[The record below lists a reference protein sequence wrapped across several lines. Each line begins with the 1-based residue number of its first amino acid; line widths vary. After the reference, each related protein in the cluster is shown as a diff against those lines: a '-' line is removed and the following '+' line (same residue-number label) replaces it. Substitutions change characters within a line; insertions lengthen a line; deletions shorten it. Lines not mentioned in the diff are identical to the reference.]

1 MGHDTRT
8 SRAGWLVAAALL
20 WLMPLEA
27 WCAQHH
33 DSSNAN
39 IRVQM
44 HNIHYHFTD
53 SIAIQ
58 INDLDGSLV
67 PSGGNPFPVFD
78 DKSSF
83 LLQIDSAQISITPES
98 LAQVL
103 NSYVFARSDAPLKDI
118 NLAIDQ
124 DKLRG
129 ELKIKGKLHNRGD
142 IPFQMEGR
150 LTPTEDGRI
159 RVHAENIK
167 ALHLPV
173 KGVMDLFGVTIAA
186 LVKTDKLQGISVDK
200 DDLLLN
206 PEQLLP
212 PPHIKGRVTRVRLD
226 AGGIALTMGNAAPQE
241 RILKTGNYMGYFGN
255 RLRFGKLTMSDT
267 DMILIDMD
275 PKDPFDFD
283 LDHYLSQLGAGYTKI
298 TPQFGLRVYMRDYNR
313 VHGGVARKTL
323 K

>member
-1 MGHDTRT
+1 M
-8 SRAGWLVAAALL
+8 AAALF

-27 WCAQHH
+27 WCAQRH
-33 DSSNAN
+33 DSSGAS

-44 HNIHYHFTD
+44 HNIRYHFTD
-53 SIAIQ
+53 AVAIQ

-67 PSGGNPFPVFD
+67 PSEGNPFPIFD
-78 DKSSF
+78 DKNSF
-83 LLQIDSAQISITPES
+83 RLQIDSAQISITPES
-98 LAQVL
+98 LGQVL
-103 NSYVFARSDAPLKDI
+103 NSYVFARSDAPLKNID
-118 NLAIDQ
+118 LAIDQ
-124 DKLRG
+124 G
-129 ELKIKGKLHNRGD
+129 ELRIKGKLHSKGD
-142 IPFQMEGR
+142 IPFEMEGR

-173 KGVMDLFGVTIAA
+173 KGVMDLFGVTVAA

-226 AGGIALTMGNAAPQE
+226 AGGIALTLGNAAPQE

-283 LDHYLSQLGAGYTKI
+283 LDDYLSQLVAGYTKI

-313 VHGGVARKTL
+313 VHGGVARKAP

>member
-1 MGHDTRT
+1 
-8 SRAGWLVAAALL
+8 
-20 WLMPLEA
+20 
-27 WCAQHH
+27 
-33 DSSNAN
+33 
-39 IRVQM
+39 M
-44 HNIHYHFTD
+44 HNIRYHFTD
-53 SIAIQ
+53 AIAIQ

-67 PSGGNPFPVFD
+67 PSGGNSFPIFD

-83 LLQIDSAQISITPES
+83 LLQIDSAQLSITPQS
-98 LAQVL
+98 LAQAL

-118 NLAIDQ
+118 SLAIDQ
-124 DKLRG
+124 DELR
-129 ELKIKGKLHNRGD
+129 IKGRLHNKGD

-173 KGVMDLFGVTIAA
+173 KGLMDLFGVTIAA
-186 LVKTDKLQGISVDK
+186 LVKTDKLHGISVDK

-206 PEQLLP
+206 PDELLP
-212 PPHIKGRVTRVRLD
+212 PPHIKGRVTQVRLG
-226 AGGIALTMGNAAPQE
+226 AGGIALNLGNAAPQK
-241 RILKTGNYMGYFGN
+241 RILKTGNYMAYFGN

-267 DMILIDMD
+267 DMILIDMA
-275 PKDPFDFD
+275 PNDPFDFD
-283 LDHYLSQLGAGYTKI
+283 LDNYLSQLVGGYTKI

-313 VHGGVARKTL
+313 VRGGAAEKAP